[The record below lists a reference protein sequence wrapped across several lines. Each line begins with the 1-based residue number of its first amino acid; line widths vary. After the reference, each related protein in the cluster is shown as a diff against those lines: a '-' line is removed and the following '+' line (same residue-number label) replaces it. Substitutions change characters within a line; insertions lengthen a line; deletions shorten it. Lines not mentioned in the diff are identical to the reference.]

1 MLASGR
7 PGGEDT
13 RERNL
18 MTDRPTSNARDHGEG
33 LIDAGTDRLTSAAQG
48 RKKSL
53 LYVGAALALAGT
65 GFATAATAADSA
77 SAPVR
82 VAGAQAEV
90 VQLTALVSTG
100 KPAPPARTVTP
111 LGATPDPLAH
121 PAAAARAVAAAPLTA
136 APLAAAVG
144 SVAHPAAAARAVTP
158 LAATRDPLAHPAAV
172 VRAAV
177 PLAATPDPLAQH
189 SVAVTQHSVTVKDNG
204 PSAVTPHTA
213 GPHVLPR
220 HTAGRPDLPPAIA
233 RPAGTQHAPTDK
245 RVATWRQLSSAL
257 NQEANPAAAAHH
269 QVPSADRL
277 TPVGVSGPQSWMP
290 LSPAQVANASVIVK
304 QALAKNMGIRSAVIA
319 VATAMQESQLINVN
333 YGTYNSLGL
342 FQQQYNMGWGTPAQI
357 MNPRYAADAFLTALQ
372 QYEASNPSWATQPL
386 WQAAQ
391 GVQKSAFPYAYAKW
405 EAQAASLV
413 KQIVTHLPP
422 AAI

>member
-65 GFATAATAADSA
+65 GFAAAATAADSA

-82 VAGAQAEV
+82 MAGAQAEV
-90 VQLTALVSTG
+90 VQLTALISTG
-100 KPAPPARTVTP
+100 KPAPPARTGTP
-111 LGATPDPLAH
+111 LATPDPLAH
-121 PAAAARAVAAAPLTA
+121 PAAAARAVAAAPLTV
-136 APLAAAVG
+136 APFAAAVG

-158 LAATRDPLAHPAAV
+158 LAVTRDPLAHPAAA

-177 PLAATPDPLAQH
+177 PLAATTDPLAQH

-204 PSAVTPHTA
+204 PSAVTPHTTA
-213 GPHVLPR
+213 PHVLPR
-220 HTAGRPDLPPAIA
+220 HTPGRPDLPPAIA
-233 RPAGTQHAPTDK
+233 GPTGTQHAPTDK
-245 RVATWRQLSSAL
+245 PAVTWRQLSSAL

-269 QVPSADRL
+269 QVPLADRL

-372 QYEASNPSWATQPL
+372 QYQASNPSWATQPL